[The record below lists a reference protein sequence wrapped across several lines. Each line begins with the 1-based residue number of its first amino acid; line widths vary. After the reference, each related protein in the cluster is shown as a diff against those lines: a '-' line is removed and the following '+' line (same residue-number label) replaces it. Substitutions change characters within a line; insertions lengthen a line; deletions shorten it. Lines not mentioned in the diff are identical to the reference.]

1 MIPPEMATLR
11 DFLRWGVSRFN
22 EAGLCFGHG
31 MQDAFDEA
39 AYLLLHCLHLPLD
52 RLDPFMDAALTES
65 ERQRVADLFERRIA
79 ERIPSAYLT
88 HEAWLGDFRFYV
100 DERVIVPR
108 SHIAGLL
115 QDNSLTPWVGDAERV
130 GRALDL
136 CTGSGCLAIMLAHAF
151 PNAHIDAVDISADAL
166 AVAARNVSDYRLENR
181 IDLLRSDLF
190 DGLSGRRYGIIV
202 SNPPYVTG
210 ESMEILPPEYR
221 HEPSLALASG
231 QDGLDAVRGILSGA
245 CDHLLDGGALCVEV
259 GGNRA
264 LVENAFP
271 ELDFTWFASQNED
284 GMVFLLLK
292 EQIRGRS

>member
-1 MIPPEMATLR
+1 MATLR

-22 EAGLCFGHG
+22 EARLCFGHG

>member
-1 MIPPEMATLR
+1 MTPPELVTLR

-52 RLDPFMDAALTES
+52 RIDPFLDAALTES
-65 ERQRVADLFERRIA
+65 ERQRAADLFERRIT
-79 ERIPSAYLT
+79 ERLPSAYLT

-115 QDNSLTPWVGDAERV
+115 QDNSLSPWIGDPERI
-130 GRALDL
+130 GSALDL
-136 CTGSGCLAIMLAHAF
+136 CTGSGCLAIVMAHAF
-151 PNAHIDAVDISADAL
+151 PNAHIDAVDLSPDAL
-166 AVAARNVSDYRLENR
+166 AVAARNVADYRLEDR
-181 IDLLRSDLF
+181 IILRRSDLF
-190 DGLSGRRYGIIV
+190 SDLPELRYEIIIT
-202 SNPPYVTG
+202 NPPYVTG
-210 ESMEILPPEYR
+210 ASMETLPPEYR
-221 HEPSLALASG
+221 HEPGLALASG
-231 QDGLDAVRGILSGA
+231 QDGLDAVRGILAGA
-245 CDHLLDGGALCVEV
+245 CDHLLDGGVLVVEV

-264 LVENAFP
+264 LVENEFP
-271 ELDFTWFASQNED
+271 GLDFTWIESENGD

-292 EQIRGRS
+292 EQLQGRS

>member
-1 MIPPEMATLR
+1 MATLR